1 MLVSLVIKAFVKVFS
16 SLLVL
21 ITTVVKI
28 KAGNTINRNEKM
40 ILLTVLIK
48 FNQNQRNKSLKPKVM
63 TSYVQ
68 ARLKNDVIVTST
80 YWNSS

>member
-1 MLVSLVIKAFVKVFS
+1 MIKAFVKVFS

-28 KAGNTINRNEKM
+28 KAGNAINRNEKM

-68 ARLKNDVIVTST
+68 ARIKNDVIVTST
-80 YWNSS
+80 YWNSSRR